1 MRAPFAKARAKTPR
15 FFEKERLIPPKSGPV
30 PARIPVKVKK
40 NSPSNA
46 VIPSVFVESCPEF
59 VKKSFGSLKKGRIF
73 APAFEDGARPCRGR
87 EDIEILRSRD
97 SVCRKSG
104 ADPGG
109 DTEESKVTRK
119 IQAILTMKS
128 LILAQDER

>member
-1 MRAPFAKARAKTPR
+1 MRAPFAETRAKTPR

-46 VIPSVFVESCPEF
+46 VTPSVFVESCPEF

-104 ADPGG
+104 ARPGRRHGRVKGYKKNTSNSYNEEFDPGSG
-109 DTEESKVTRK
+109 
-119 IQAILTMKS
+119 
-128 LILAQDER
+128 